1 MSVFFFLN
9 SESQGFFLQMSGKFL
24 PEFISDQTLVIDN
37 VINLGHKNTLLLTL
51 SCNSIFSW
59 DGGIMK
65 FY

>member
-1 MSVFFFLN
+1 ML
-9 SESQGFFLQMSGKFL
+9 GKFL
-24 PEFISDQTLVIDN
+24 PEFISDKTLVIDN

-51 SCNSIFSW
+51 SCSSIFSW